1 LSDRLFVTR
10 YEPAEFGEYG
20 LILVVLGHAYMIPAL
35 KRACTQHYEHG
46 LLNNDNVVDVLQVAR
61 LCDVPRLHLLCF
73 RRIVSEFK
81 VVARSEGWRAMRES
95 DPALEQELL
104 DAVIK
109 ADRVSPKVTLFVTVV
124 GSDHTLL
131 WACCEKWHVVSS

>member
-1 LSDRLFVTR
+1 MV
-10 YEPAEFGEYG
+10 
-20 LILVVLGHAYMIPAL
+20 
-35 KRACTQHYEHG
+35 
-46 LLNNDNVVDVLQVAR
+46 R

-109 ADRVSPKVTLFVTVV
+109 ADRVSPKVTPFVTVV
-124 GSDHTLL
+124 GSDHTPL
-131 WACCEKWHVVSS
+131 WACCEKWHVVSSLTLVCIYFSDLSWSHQVMLSASHPQDPSLGC

>member
-1 LSDRLFVTR
+1 
-10 YEPAEFGEYG
+10 
-20 LILVVLGHAYMIPAL
+20 
-35 KRACTQHYEHG
+35 
-46 LLNNDNVVDVLQVAR
+46 
-61 LCDVPRLHLLCF
+61 VPRLHLLCF
-73 RRIVSEFK
+73 RLIVSEFK

-109 ADRVSPKVTLFVTVV
+109 ADRVSPKVTPFVTVV